1 MYGFP
6 SSMPPEFV
14 VDLVLE
20 RQRAIRQEFERAML
34 ARGVGRSVPQAAW
47 HGAIDALQR
56 LAAGLG
62 QASATLR
69 NAVR

>member
-1 MYGFP
+1 
-6 SSMPPEFV
+6 MPPEFV

-20 RQRAIRQEFERAML
+20 RQRAIRQEFERARL
-34 ARGVGRSVPQAAW
+34 ARSVGRSVPQAAW
-47 HGAIDALQR
+47 QQAIDVLQR

-69 NAVR
+69 KAVR